1 MTTTELNRT
10 LQIEME
16 SLFNNEGL
24 AIQVLNYIK
33 KEKSQYED
41 QFISNQELMSGIKAG
56 LEDVKAGKGM
66 SMDEFLQEMSNEDNA

>member
-33 KEKSQYED
+33 KVKSQYED